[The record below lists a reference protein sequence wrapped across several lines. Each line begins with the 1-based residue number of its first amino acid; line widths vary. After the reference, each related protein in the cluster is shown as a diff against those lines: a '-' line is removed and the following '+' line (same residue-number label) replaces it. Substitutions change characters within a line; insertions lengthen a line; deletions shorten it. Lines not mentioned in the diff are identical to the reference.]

1 MLNSICY
8 RSLADSDSVLGSM
21 KRQTFEQPDPTYVKL
36 VEEYSQLLPSPAQRL
51 RFLRSALDR
60 YRTNPLAERLSIVK
74 QITFRKIIIEE
85 LVQFLPAGVPKPRE
99 ITLVFWLYRV
109 RYPVYFTAI
118 LLVVAMSAVVLQW
131 SVGQARESG
140 IFQIRFGK
148 SEPTV
153 VVVNN
158 EPAKPPA
165 PKQTQSATESS
176 IEGYPLDKVWLVER
190 TGEYED
196 YSNGCRIL
204 TRYETS
210 TERRDFY
217 ALRRKASR
225 PNQSPPVGI
234 KRVNLYP
241 EKLDRPIGLL
251 YHVTQSDLLPFS
263 PRFNQKL
270 KGHTKYLLDYI
281 RQEKLYNYLIDRFGR
296 IYRVVNDEDYANH
309 AGNSVW
315 ADTESVYIN
324 LNHSFIGI
332 AFEGWWS
339 SDVKLNAE
347 EINQAQIYAGKM
359 LTEVL
364 RSKYQIRDSNCV
376 THGLVSVNPTD
387 YLIGHHLDWATGFP
401 FTEIGLRDKYFE
413 PPASIAEFG
422 FRYDKAFQ
430 DAIGGKLW
438 PGIPLAEARL
448 RARAADSGVS
458 VDTLRKQ
465 LQADF
470 TVYRQWQLD
479 MRGQDKDSSAEG
491 TKVQILDGTGSQTPA
506 R

>member
-1 MLNSICY
+1 ME
-8 RSLADSDSVLGSM
+8 
-21 KRQTFEQPDPTYVKL
+21 RQTFEQPDPTYVKL

-51 RFLRSALDR
+51 KFLRSALDR
-60 YRTNPLAERLSIVK
+60 YHTNPLAERLSLVK
-74 QITFRKIIIEE
+74 QITFRKTIIEE

-118 LLVVAMSAVVLQW
+118 LLVAAMSAVVLQW

-140 IFQIRFGK
+140 LFQIRSGK
-148 SEPTV
+148 SEPSV
-153 VVVNN
+153 VVIQNQPTKLLPSKEN
-158 EPAKPPA
+158 A
-165 PKQTQSATESS
+165 PQSTVDSS
-176 IEGYPLDKVWLVER
+176 IEGYSLDKVWLVER
-190 TGEYED
+190 TVEYEE

-204 TRYETS
+204 TKYETS
-210 TERRDFY
+210 TERREFY

-225 PNQSPPVGI
+225 PGQSSPVGV
-234 KRVNLYP
+234 KQVNFYP
-241 EKLDRPIGLL
+241 EKADRPIGLL

-263 PRFNQKL
+263 PKFNQKL

-315 ADTESVYIN
+315 ADEESVYIN

-401 FTEIGLRDKYFE
+401 FTEIGLRDKYLE

-430 DAIGGKLW
+430 QAIGGKLW
-438 PGIPLAEARL
+438 PGISLAEARL
-448 RARAADSGVS
+448 KARAADSGIS
-458 VDTLRKQ
+458 VDALKRQ

-470 TVYRQWQLD
+470 SIYRQWQLD
-479 MRGQDKDSSAEG
+479 MRGQDKDSSAEATRG
-491 TKVQILDGTGSQTPA
+491 QILEGAVPQTPVK
-506 R
+506 

>member
-1 MLNSICY
+1 ME
-8 RSLADSDSVLGSM
+8 
-21 KRQTFEQPDPTYVKL
+21 RQTFEQPDPTYLKL

-51 RFLRSALDR
+51 KFLRSALDR
-60 YRTNPLAERLSIVK
+60 YRSYPLAERLGIVK
-74 QITFRKIIIEE
+74 QITFRKVIIEE
-85 LVQFLPAGVPKPRE
+85 LVQFLPAGVPRPRE
-99 ITLVFWLYRV
+99 ITLVFWLYRI

-118 LLVVAMSAVVLQW
+118 LLVVVMSAVVLQW
-131 SVGQARESG
+131 SMGQARELG
-140 IFQIRFGK
+140 IFQISFGK
-148 SEPTV
+148 SKPTV
-153 VVVNN
+153 VVVN
-158 EPAKPPA
+158 EPAKLLPPKELQ
-165 PKQTQSATESS
+165 PQPTVENSV
-176 IEGYPLDKVWLVER
+176 EGYSLDKIWLVER
-190 TGEYED
+190 TSEYEE

-210 TERRDFY
+210 TEHREFY
-217 ALRRKASR
+217 AFRRKPGR
-225 PNQSPPVGI
+225 PGQSSLVGV
-234 KRVNLYP
+234 KEANFYP
-241 EKLDRPIGLL
+241 EKMDRPIGLL

-263 PRFNQKL
+263 PKFNQKL

-281 RQEKLYNYLIDRFGR
+281 RQERLYNYLIDRFGR

-315 ADTESVYIN
+315 ADKESIYIN

-364 RSKYQIRDSNCV
+364 RSRYQISDANCV

-401 FTEIGLRDKYFE
+401 FTEIGLRDKYLE

-422 FRYDKAFQ
+422 FKYDKAFQ
-430 DAIGGKLW
+430 EAIGGKLW
-438 PGIPLAEARL
+438 PGIALAEARL
-448 RARAADSGVS
+448 RARATDSGTS
-458 VDTLRKQ
+458 VDALKKR

-470 TVYRQWQLD
+470 SVYRQWQLD

-491 TKVQILDGTGSQTPA
+491 VSGKILDGTVPQTQV